1 MALGKTVAQVT
12 LPTLLWKWSSLLGL
26 PLKGE
31 DVELIR
37 GGFQLGKWGY
47 PNNGWLL
54 LGEIPLKWMI
64 YDDLGVPHLW
74 KPPYTI
80 NGWYKTIPKTAGS
93 WHCFTQDAG
102 AYGTS
107 KAGSSVEED
116 VISGFHGEP
125 PPQLVDTKAVV
136 AQTHCCQPQYFSLL
150 MVLASVVRGQESL

>member
-80 NGWYKTIPKTAGS
+80 NGWYKPFQK
-93 WHCFTQDAG
+93 
-102 AYGTS
+102 
-107 KAGSSVEED
+107 
-116 VISGFHGEP
+116 
-125 PPQLVDTKAVV
+125 QLVHGIVSPKMLAPMEHPRLA
-136 AQTHCCQPQYFSLL
+136 AQWKRTSSLAF
-150 MVLASVVRGQESL
+150 MENHPHNWWTPKQ